1 MPDDWD
7 FSTKLRAE
15 PPKPIITY
23 GLCVLCALL
32 TLAYQV
38 PTLSPVLT
46 RLGVIA
52 APGAERI
59 WDGAYWGLL
68 TTFFVHGDV
77 MHILFNMMIFV
88 QLGRAMEGVLAPWA
102 YILFLAAAAAVSCG
116 CELAVTGIQGVG
128 ASGAVYAMFG
138 LMWMGRDRYREWR
151 GLATERNMQMFLV
164 WGVICIVGTIGGF
177 MHIANVA
184 HFSGLLFGLAVGG
197 IFLAP
202 TRKLIWAA
210 PLALTI
216 ALAALSL
223 FWLPWNA
230 NWHRYRAGKA
240 FRAGQYRVAIDS
252 YHLSLRLGGDRYL
265 NWENIKRSWYNI
277 ELDAKEHGDAQTIVE
292 AQRQQE
298 SAASLEGPDPSQQ
311 REQPTGPT
319 FHMPG
324 EKK

>member
-1 MPDDWD
+1 MPTDWD

-15 PPKPIITY
+15 PPKPIVTY
-23 GLCVLCALL
+23 GLCVLCAFL
-32 TLAYQV
+32 TFAYHS
-38 PTLSPVLT
+38 PGLSPVLA
-46 RLGVIA
+46 RLGMIA
-52 APGAERI
+52 APGAAQI
-59 WDGAYWGLL
+59 WDGAYWALL
-68 TTFFVHGDV
+68 TTFFVHGDI
-77 MHILFNMMIFV
+77 MHILFNMMIFI
-88 QLGRAMEGVLAPWA
+88 QLGRAMEAVLAPWA
-102 YILFLAAAAAVSCG
+102 FILFLAAAAAVSCG

-164 WGVICIVGTIGGF
+164 WGVICIVGTLAGF

-184 HFSGLLFGLAVGG
+184 HFSGLLFGFAVGAL
-197 IFLAP
+197 FLAP

-230 NWHRYRAGKA
+230 EWTYHRGSKA
-240 FRAGQYRVAIDS
+240 FAAKDFHAAVS
-252 YHLSLRLGGDRYL
+252 WYHRSLKLGGSRYY
-265 NWENIKRSWYNI
+265 NWENIKRAWVNI
-277 ELDAKEHGDAQTIVE
+277 EDDAIRRHDYKAAEE

-298 SAASLEGPDPSQQ
+298 SAGSLEGPDPSTQ
-311 REQPTGPT
+311 REQPAGPT